1 MRELGM
7 PGSARRRRCCL
18 NRCKGR
24 SLNMRR
30 PNRKWRLAAAIAVVL
45 IGYCAPYAVYRFV
58 YPEAVLEYVGGHV
71 IRPSFLGGAAPVLTP
86 DFTFDG
92 YSRSFGTSFL
102 SGSFV
107 SQSLVTKLASD
118 TGWDI
123 AGRLNDGFYPL
134 ARLDH
139 LFTGRYCRFQNV
151 GWVPFSTRPGA
162 ATSAMEIDL
171 SGSETGDFEGFINRR
186 P

>member
-7 PGSARRRRCCL
+7 PGSARGRRCCL

-24 SLNMRR
+24 SLTMRR
-30 PNRKWRLAAAIAVVL
+30 PNRRWRLAAAIAVVL

-71 IRPSFLGGAAPVLTP
+71 IRPSFFGGAAPVLTP

-171 SGSETGDFEGFINRR
+171 SGSEIGDFEGFINRR